1 MDTRVNLWGSGE
13 INTAFQQCFISLAL
27 VIFNFHTIIVV
38 TLNRKSNVDSLDSG
52 RYTALAAA
60 NSADGRGNPEILTAH
75 NRACGF
81 FVCVARL
88 HLSMVGRAGQP
99 KGWPGS
105 VGTGI
110 STPVRLTTHERGNSG
125 GELSKLPTEVATMAT
140 IPPRFIF
147 IFRAVRNNDPDALP
161 VFLHSRANT
170 ERQARKPHEPFYE
183 LELIECHRRV
193 KSKRPRI
200 IREVSQ

>member
-1 MDTRVNLWGSGE
+1 MCCQTHQQ
-13 INTAFQQCFISLAL
+13 NT
-27 VIFNFHTIIVV
+27 VDN
-38 TLNRKSNVDSLDSG
+38 SNSG

-60 NSADGRGNPEILTAH
+60 KSTVGRENPEFLTAH
-75 NRACGF
+75 NRASGF

-88 HLSMVGRAGQP
+88 HLSMVGRAGQLS
-99 KGWPGS
+99 GWPGS
-105 VGTGI
+105 VGTGF
-110 STPVRLTTHERGNSG
+110 SPLYVSPPMTVRSLG

-147 IFRAVRNNDPDALP
+147 IFRAVRNNDPDASP

-170 ERQARKPHEPFYE
+170 ERQARKPHEPFYA

>member
-1 MDTRVNLWGSGE
+1 MFTLVAFAFIEVKGNLHV
-13 INTAFQQCFISLAL
+13 FI
-27 VIFNFHTIIVV
+27 VC
-38 TLNRKSNVDSLDSG
+38 TLNRLSTFDFKGSG
-52 RYTALAAA
+52 SYIATAAA
-60 NSADGRGNPEILTAH
+60 KSADGRCNPEILTAH

-81 FVCVARL
+81 FVCVAWL

-110 STPVRLTTHERGNSG
+110 ATPVRLTTHERCNSG
-125 GELSKLPTEVATMAT
+125 GELLKLPTEVATMAT

-147 IFRAVRNNDPDALP
+147 IFRAVRNNDPDASP

-170 ERQARKPHEPFYE
+170 ERQARKPHEPFYA

-200 IREVSQ
+200 IREVS